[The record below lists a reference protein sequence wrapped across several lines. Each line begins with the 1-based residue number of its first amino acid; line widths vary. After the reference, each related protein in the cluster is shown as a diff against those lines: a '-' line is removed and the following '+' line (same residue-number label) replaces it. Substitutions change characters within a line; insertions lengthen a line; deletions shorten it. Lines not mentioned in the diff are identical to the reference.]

1 MRGTCGRKEEV
12 GNIGNKENTG
22 NTKKD
27 ESNHEK
33 IKFESKDMQANDKI
47 EELEDSLPKYNDKKS
62 HQASLSNTKP
72 NDDKIVF
79 PKDKT
84 TQPDDKEKFTINKH
98 GY

>member
-1 MRGTCGRKEEV
+1 MRGTCGRKEGL
-12 GNIGNKENTG
+12 GNKGNKENTG
-22 NTKKD
+22 ITKKD
-27 ESNHEK
+27 EN
-33 IKFESKDMQANDKI
+33 KDTQADGKI
-47 EELEDSLPKYNDKKS
+47 EDLEDSLPKYNDKKS

-72 NDDKIVF
+72 YDDKIVF